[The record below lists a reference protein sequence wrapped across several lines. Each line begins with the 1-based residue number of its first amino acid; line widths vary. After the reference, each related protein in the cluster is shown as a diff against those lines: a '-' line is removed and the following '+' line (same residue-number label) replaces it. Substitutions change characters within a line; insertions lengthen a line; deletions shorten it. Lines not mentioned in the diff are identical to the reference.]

1 MDVDLERLCC
11 SFFDFVIEVERD
23 GGPVWLRMTDG
34 DEANGIP
41 RAGLERCVETLQYS
55 SIRSPSASG
64 YPR

>member
-1 MDVDLERLCC
+1 VDVDLERLCC

-23 GGPVWLRMTDG
+23 GSPVWLRMTDG

-41 RAGLERCVETLQYS
+41 RAGLEQYCNVS
-55 SIRSPSASG
+55 TQPSIRSPSASG